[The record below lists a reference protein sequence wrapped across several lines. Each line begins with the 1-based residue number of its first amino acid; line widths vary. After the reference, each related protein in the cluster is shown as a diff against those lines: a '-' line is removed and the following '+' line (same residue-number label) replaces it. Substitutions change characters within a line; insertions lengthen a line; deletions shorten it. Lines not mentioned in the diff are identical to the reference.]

1 MIQIFIK
8 KLWNIEKVMV
18 KKFIIIIHI
27 IIIIILNA
35 FGTIYLVF
43 YGILI
48 LKLGIMKKK
57 DIKNIDRLL

>member
-18 KKFIIIIHI
+18 KKFIIIIH